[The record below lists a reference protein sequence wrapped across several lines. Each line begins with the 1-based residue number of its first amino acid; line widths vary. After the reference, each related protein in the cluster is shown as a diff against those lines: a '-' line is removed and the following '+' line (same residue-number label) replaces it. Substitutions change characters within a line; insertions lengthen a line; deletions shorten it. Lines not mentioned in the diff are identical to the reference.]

1 MSIRK
6 YKGITPTIGKN
17 CYIDESAQVI
27 GQVKID
33 NDSSVWPLVSIRG
46 DVNAITI
53 GKNTNIQDN
62 SILHVTHENVQSP
75 SGGFPLNI
83 GDNVTIGHGVI
94 LHGCNIGNQCL
105 IGMGSSVLDGAVV
118 EDNVLVAAG
127 SLVAQNKKVTSGY
140 LWMGRP
146 AKPIRELTQDELDWL
161 KYSAQHY
168 IKLKDEYLE
177 E

>member
-6 YKGITPTIGKN
+6 YKGIKPSIGEG

-33 NDSSVWPLVSIRG
+33 SNSSVWPLVSIRG
-46 DVNAITI
+46 DVNSIRI

-62 SILHVTHENVQSP
+62 SILHVTHDNFQSP
-75 SGGFPLNI
+75 SGGFPLSI
-83 GDNVTIGHGVI
+83 GDDVTIGHGVI
-94 LHGCNIGNQCL
+94 LHGCTIGNKCL

-146 AKPIRELTQDELDWL
+146 AKPIRELTTDELEWL
-161 KYSAQHY
+161 KYSADHY

-177 E
+177 

>member
-1 MSIRK
+1 MSIRE
-6 YKGITPTIGKN
+6 YKGISPTIGKD

-33 NDSSVWPLVSIRG
+33 DGSSVWPLVSIRG
-46 DVNAITI
+46 DVNSISI

-75 SGGFPLNI
+75 PGGFQLNI
-83 GDNVTIGHGVI
+83 GDDVTIGHGVI
-94 LHGCNIGNQCL
+94 LHGCTIGNRCL
-105 IGMGSSVLDGAVV
+105 IGMGSSVLDGAVI

-146 AKPIRELTQDELDWL
+146 AKPIRELTDEELEWL

-168 IKLKDEYLE
+168 IKLKDEYL
-177 E
+177 